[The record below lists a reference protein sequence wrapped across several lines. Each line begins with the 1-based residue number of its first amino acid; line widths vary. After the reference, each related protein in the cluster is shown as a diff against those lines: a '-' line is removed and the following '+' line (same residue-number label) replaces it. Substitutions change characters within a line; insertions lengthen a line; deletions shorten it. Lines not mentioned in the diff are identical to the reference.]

1 MSDTNEIQTEPA
13 LLALDGW
20 HRAHGGRMVPF
31 AGYSMPVQYEGI
43 VAEHLWTRAHAGLFD
58 VSHMG
63 QIILSGAGF
72 VEAAE
77 AIVGIDIAGMAIGQS
92 RYGLLL
98 NEAGGI
104 LDDLIVTRWAD
115 SLFIVV
121 NGAVKHED
129 IAHIRAHLPVGIKLD
144 HLEQQGLLA
153 LQGPQAAA
161 VLARQV
167 TGEDKP
173 DALGFMTG
181 GRFNLSGVDAWISR
195 SGYTG
200 EDGFEIS
207 VPADALE
214 DIADL
219 LTAAD
224 EVKPIGLGARD
235 SLRLEAGLPLYGHD
249 LTPQSSAIG
258 AGLGFAFGKR
268 RRTDGGFIGA
278 QAVQRD
284 LADGAAQRRVGLS
297 IEGRLPAREGAIILA
312 EGQPVGVVTSGGFSP
327 SLERPIAMGWVDAA
341 HAAPG
346 TPLEIEVRGKRLEA
360 AAAPMPFITHN
371 YVRKGK

>member
-1 MSDTNEIQTEPA
+1 VSDTNEIQTEPT
-13 LLALDGW
+13 LLTLDGW

-129 IAHIRAHLPVGIKLD
+129 IAHIRAHLPAGIKLD

-297 IEGRLPAREGAIILA
+297 IEGRLPAREGATILA

-346 TPLEIEVRGKRLEA
+346 TPLEIEVRGKRLVA
-360 AAAPMPFITHN
+360 ATAPMPFITHN